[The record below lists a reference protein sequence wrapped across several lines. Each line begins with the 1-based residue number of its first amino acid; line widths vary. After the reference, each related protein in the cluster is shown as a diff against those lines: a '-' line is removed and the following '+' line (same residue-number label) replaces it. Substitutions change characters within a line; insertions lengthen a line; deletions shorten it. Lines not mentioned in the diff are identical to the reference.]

1 MSNSEKLSESELIER
16 ICAGKTQLYK
26 VLIRKANSLLYKTGR
41 SYGYNHQDT
50 QDLMQDAFIDAYLN
64 LSAFQKKSTFRTWVM
79 KIMLNKCYQ
88 KTRRFSFRNEIPDD
102 NNIINDHSTPIYSN
116 SKSSDVNNLYMN
128 KELSRVI
135 EDALMHLSL
144 EYRLVFLFREI
155 NGLTVSETAEALDI
169 SEANVKVRLNRAKV
183 MMKKEIEKSYSKE
196 EIFEFNLLYC
206 DIMVNSVMSRI
217 EQLKNTS
224 DHN

>member
-1 MSNSEKLSESELIER
+1 MDNSEKLSESELIER
-16 ICAGKTQLYK
+16 ICAGETQLYK
-26 VLIRKANSLLYKTGR
+26 ILIRKSNSLLYKTGR

-64 LSAFQKKSTFRTWVM
+64 LSGFQNRSSFRTWIM
-79 KIMLNKCYQ
+79 KIMLNKCFQ
-88 KTRRFSFRNEIPDD
+88 KTRKFSFRNEIPDD
-102 NNIINDHSTPIYSN
+102 NNIINDHSTPIYSTG
-116 SKSSDVNNLYMN
+116 KSSDVNNIFMN

-155 NGLTVSETAEALDI
+155 NGLSVSETAQALNI

-183 MMKKEIEKSYSKE
+183 MMKKQIEKSYSKE

-206 DIMVNSVMSRI
+206 EIMVNNVMGKI
-217 EQLKNTS
+217 EEIKNTT
-224 DHN
+224 NKN